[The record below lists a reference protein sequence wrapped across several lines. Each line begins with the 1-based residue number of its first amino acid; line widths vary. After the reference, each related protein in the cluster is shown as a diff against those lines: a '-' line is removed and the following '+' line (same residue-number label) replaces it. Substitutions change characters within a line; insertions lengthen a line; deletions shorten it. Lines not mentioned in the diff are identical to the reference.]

1 MRTFLQVLTLSFTLG
16 SAFFM
21 VKASL
26 GLSARDIAGLVG
38 TYIGFNPHLIHSLT
52 AQVTDYRVGTI
63 LLVLAFILQMINV
76 LWPIR
81 YIDFAVS
88 RKGALLALIMGLFVF
103 VAAYLVGDQWAA
115 GLERTVLGIL
125 GKS

>member
-1 MRTFLQVLTLSFTLG
+1 
-16 SAFFM
+16 M

-38 TYIGFNPHLIHSLT
+38 TYIGFNPRLIHSLT
-52 AQVTDYRVGTI
+52 AQVTDYRVGAI
-63 LLVLAFILQMINV
+63 LLVLAFILQMTNV

-88 RKGALLALIMGLFVF
+88 KKGVLLALLIGAFVF
-103 VAAYLVGDQWAA
+103 VTAYWVGGLWAA